1 MFRSRFRTF
10 VLLSLTTILSLTLP
24 WAGGVQPARA
34 AGVIVVDSADDTV
47 GNDGACTLRE
57 AITNAN
63 DAATYPDCAAGSG
76 ADVITFAAD
85 YTITLGSQLPAV
97 TSQITITGN
106 GASNTIVQADAAPNV
121 ATYRVFEVSAAG
133 NLTLD
138 GLTVRHGRCNGACAT
153 NTTDG
158 GGILNIGGTVTVTN
172 SALSGNSAD
181 DGGGGIYSDNYSTVT
196 VTNSALSNN
205 SAGYGG
211 GIYSNNYSTVTVTN
225 SALSG
230 NSATYSSGGGIFNY
244 YQSTLTVTNSTLSGN
259 SATYSNGGGI
269 HNAYS
274 GTLTV
279 TNSTLS
285 GNSANNFGGGIYNNL
300 LATMNYSNTII
311 ANSAAGGDCF
321 NGGTIGANVNNL
333 VENGSCS
340 PTFSGDPNLG
350 PLQDNGGPTQTHAL
364 LAGSAAIDA
373 GNAAVCAAAPVNN
386 LDQRGVARPQG
397 AACDIGAYEYVD
409 ITPPVVM
416 SITRANTN
424 PTNAASVDF
433 TVTFSESVTG
443 VDAGDFEL
451 TTSGVTGAS
460 ITSVSGSGAAYTVTV
475 NTGTGNGTIRLDV
488 SASSDIKDLA
498 NNALS
503 GLPYA
508 SGEEY
513 TIDKTA
519 PTVTSILRADANPT
533 NAASVNFTVTFS
545 EAVTGVDAGDFDLTT
560 TGVTGASVASVS
572 GSGAAYTVTVNT
584 GTGNGTIRL
593 DVSASSDIK
602 DLANNALS
610 GLPYTSGQE
619 YTVDKNP
626 TVTSI
631 LRADPNPTNALSVDF
646 SVIFSEDVVNVD
658 TDDFDLTTT
667 GVPGAS
673 VSGISGSGNA
683 YTVTVDAV
691 SGDGTIRL
699 DVSASSDIKDS
710 SGNDLDGLPYEDG
723 EVYTVDKT
731 PPTVTS
737 IWLADANP
745 TNAASVNFTV
755 TFSEAV
761 TGVDAGDFDLTT
773 TGVTGA
779 SVASVSGSGAAYTVT
794 VNTGTGN
801 GTIRLDVS
809 ASSDIKDSSG
819 NGLDGL
825 PYEGGEIYAVVKFN
839 HCYVDINANGLNN
852 GSSWD
857 DAYSDLQSALAENAC
872 TEIWVAAGTYYPTSG
887 NDRAISFELKS
898 GVEIYGGFAGTET
911 QRSGRDVDANAT
923 ILSGDIGTQ
932 GDKGDNSYHVVY
944 ANNVNNTAV
953 LDGFTVTGGNANG
966 GWSNNN
972 GGGMYNNNSSPTLTN
987 VAFSANSANS
997 GGGMYNNA
1005 GSSTLTDVAFSA
1017 NSADDYGGGM
1027 FNSNGSPELT
1037 GVSFNNNSSPRG
1049 GGMYNDSSSPTLT
1062 DVTFSGNA
1070 ATFGGG
1076 MFNLKSS
1083 PSLTKVTFS
1092 GNNTTA
1098 AGGGMYNWDNSSPE
1112 LTNVTFSDNSASYG
1126 GGMVNSA
1133 SSSTL
1138 TNVLLAN
1145 STGSNCANDDGG
1157 SINSSSRHNLIDD
1170 NTCGLTDGVNGNKIG
1185 PGYNANLGP
1194 LANNGGFTQTHA
1206 LLAGSAA
1213 IDAGDDAACPAT
1225 DQRGVARPQGAH
1237 CDIGA
1242 YKYVDN
1248 DAPTVVSTT
1257 RANANPTSALSAD
1270 FTVTFS
1276 EDVTG
1281 VDQSDFTLTKTGNLS
1296 GFSVASVTPV
1306 DARTYTVAVT
1316 VGSGNG
1322 SLRLDVSAA
1331 SDIKDLNNNLLL
1343 NLPYIDGET
1352 YTVRR
1357 RLFVRSA
1364 GAQDGWTLESFE
1376 TSNAG
1381 GTFNSTAI
1389 TLLLGDDA
1397 VNRQYR
1403 SILSFNT
1410 ASLPDNA
1417 VITKVTL
1424 KVRLQK
1430 IVGGGNPVNAL
1441 QGFMADVRKGV
1452 FGTSALQVIDFQ
1464 APASKTVGPLKP
1476 ALVGG
1481 WYTLNLTPAKA
1492 SVNKLATGSGLTQ
1505 IRLRFKLDDNNNAV
1519 ANYLSLYSGN
1529 AAVGARPQL
1538 IVEYY
1543 VP

>member
-1 MFRSRFRTF
+1 M
-10 VLLSLTTILSLTLP
+10 
-24 WAGGVQPARA
+24 
-34 AGVIVVDSADDTV
+34 
-47 GNDGACTLRE
+47 
-57 AITNAN
+57 
-63 DAATYPDCAAGSG
+63 
-76 ADVITFAAD
+76 
-85 YTITLGSQLPAV
+85 
-97 TSQITITGN
+97 
-106 GASNTIVQADAAPNV
+106 
-121 ATYRVFEVSAAG
+121 
-133 NLTLD
+133 
-138 GLTVRHGRCNGACAT
+138 
-153 NTTDG
+153 
-158 GGILNIGGTVTVTN
+158 
-172 SALSGNSAD
+172 
-181 DGGGGIYSDNYSTVT
+181 
-196 VTNSALSNN
+196 
-205 SAGYGG
+205 
-211 GIYSNNYSTVTVTN
+211 
-225 SALSG
+225 
-230 NSATYSSGGGIFNY
+230 
-244 YQSTLTVTNSTLSGN
+244 
-259 SATYSNGGGI
+259 
-269 HNAYS
+269 
-274 GTLTV
+274 
-279 TNSTLS
+279 
-285 GNSANNFGGGIYNNL
+285 
-300 LATMNYSNTII
+300 
-311 ANSAAGGDCF
+311 
-321 NGGTIGANVNNL
+321 
-333 VENGSCS
+333 
-340 PTFSGDPNLG
+340 
-350 PLQDNGGPTQTHAL
+350 
-364 LAGSAAIDA
+364 
-373 GNAAVCAAAPVNN
+373 
-386 LDQRGVARPQG
+386 
-397 AACDIGAYEYVD
+397 
-409 ITPPVVM
+409 
-416 SITRANTN
+416 
-424 PTNAASVDF
+424 
-433 TVTFSESVTG
+433 
-443 VDAGDFEL
+443 
-451 TTSGVTGAS
+451 
-460 ITSVSGSGAAYTVTV
+460 TV

-545 EAVTGVDAGDFDLTT
+545 EAVTGVDVGDFDLTT
-560 TGVTGASVASVS
+560 SGVTGASIASVS
-572 GSGAAYTVTVNT
+572 GSGATYTVTVNT
-584 GTGNGTIRL
+584 GTGDGTIRL
-593 DVSASSDIK
+593 NVSASSDIK

-631 LRADPNPTNALSVDF
+631 LRADANPTNALSVDF
-646 SVIFSEDVVNVD
+646 SVTFSEDVVNVD
-658 TDDFDLTTT
+658 AGDFDLTTT

-673 VSGISGSGNA
+673 VYGISGSGNA

-691 SGDGTIRL
+691 LGSGTIRL

-731 PPTVTS
+731 APTVTS
-737 IWLADANP
+737 ILRADANP

-857 DAYSDLQSALAENAC
+857 DAYSDLQDALAENAC

-887 NDRAISFELKS
+887 NDRAISFELRS

-1213 IDAGDDAACPAT
+1213 IDAGDDAA
-1225 DQRGVARPQGAH
+1225 
-1237 CDIGA
+1237 
-1242 YKYVDN
+1242 
-1248 DAPTVVSTT
+1248 
-1257 RANANPTSALSAD
+1257 
-1270 FTVTFS
+1270 
-1276 EDVTG
+1276 
-1281 VDQSDFTLTKTGNLS
+1281 
-1296 GFSVASVTPV
+1296 
-1306 DARTYTVAVT
+1306 
-1316 VGSGNG
+1316 
-1322 SLRLDVSAA
+1322 
-1331 SDIKDLNNNLLL
+1331 
-1343 NLPYIDGET
+1343 
-1352 YTVRR
+1352 
-1357 RLFVRSA
+1357 
-1364 GAQDGWTLESFE
+1364 
-1376 TSNAG
+1376 
-1381 GTFNSTAI
+1381 
-1389 TLLLGDDA
+1389 
-1397 VNRQYR
+1397 
-1403 SILSFNT
+1403 
-1410 ASLPDNA
+1410 
-1417 VITKVTL
+1417 
-1424 KVRLQK
+1424 
-1430 IVGGGNPVNAL
+1430 
-1441 QGFMADVRKGV
+1441 
-1452 FGTSALQVIDFQ
+1452 
-1464 APASKTVGPLKP
+1464 
-1476 ALVGG
+1476 
-1481 WYTLNLTPAKA
+1481 
-1492 SVNKLATGSGLTQ
+1492 
-1505 IRLRFKLDDNNNAV
+1505 
-1519 ANYLSLYSGN
+1519 
-1529 AAVGARPQL
+1529 
-1538 IVEYY
+1538 
-1543 VP
+1543 